1 MPTQD
6 QMLDLSGKD
15 FKAVTIRMLQQAITI
30 NYQIL
35 MKQVKKIENLSKEIS
50 FKSYTWKVQLQ
61 KFF

>member
-1 MPTQD
+1 MKMK
-6 QMLDLSGKD
+6 MLKLFDDD
-15 FKAVTIRMLQQAITI
+15 FNASIIRMLQQAITI

-35 MKQVKKIENLSKEIS
+35 LKQVKKIENLSKEIS